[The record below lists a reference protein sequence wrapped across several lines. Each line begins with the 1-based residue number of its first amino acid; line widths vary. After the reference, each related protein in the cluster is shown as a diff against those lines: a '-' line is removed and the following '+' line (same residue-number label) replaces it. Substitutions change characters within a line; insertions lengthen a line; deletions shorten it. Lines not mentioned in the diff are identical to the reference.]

1 MRLQAHATWGV
12 AEQENPHQYHD
23 GLKSRGG
30 GKSGGQGRGKRD
42 EGSKTRGNEGEEEEK
57 ERERKR
63 DKRRRKEKRR
73 DLESPPGRSEEERH
87 TAQRSQVFSRVRD
100 WNFQRAETNKPPFF
114 NIFFL
119 SSLFIFNDFYLY
131 FLTY

>member
-1 MRLQAHATWGV
+1 MVSNQGV
-12 AEQENPHQYHD
+12 GE
-23 GLKSRGG
+23 
-30 GKSGGQGRGKRD
+30 KSGGQGRGKRD
-42 EGSKTRGNEGEEEEK
+42 EGSKTRGNEGEEEK

-114 NIFFL
+114 NIFFYHHY
-119 SSLFIFNDFYLY
+119 LFLMIFIYI
-131 FLTY
+131 LTY